1 MGSRQE
7 DTSVTKTLIKL
18 ITLISTIR
26 LRGGRLVETLPS
38 LSLSQYNPMS
48 VLLHT
53 FETEEEKHV
62 HTDTLQSK
70 LILLL
75 TFPVMR

>member
-1 MGSRQE
+1 MGW
-7 DTSVTKTLIKL
+7 
-18 ITLISTIR
+18 
-26 LRGGRLVETLPS
+26 LPL

-53 FETEEEKHV
+53 FETEEGKHI

-75 TFPVMR
+75 TFPVIR